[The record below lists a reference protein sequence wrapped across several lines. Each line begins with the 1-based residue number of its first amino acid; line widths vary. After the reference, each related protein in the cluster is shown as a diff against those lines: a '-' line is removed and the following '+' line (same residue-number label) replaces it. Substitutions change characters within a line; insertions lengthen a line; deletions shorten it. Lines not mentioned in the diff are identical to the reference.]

1 MPRIVV
7 QQGYSKKNEL
17 EVTAAETVIGRVST
31 CDFVIPDGDISRQ
44 HAKIAFSDG
53 VASIEDL
60 GSRNGTFL
68 NSERV
73 EGVVTLK
80 HLDVVQIGKTV
91 LVFQDPES
99 TLLLEAMEADQTIET
114 YTFGFLR
121 ETMRRVQEN
130 VEKVFKGKPDV
141 VRNLLLCLFADGHAL
156 VEDAPGVGKS
166 MLAQAV
172 AKSIQGIYKR
182 IPFTPDMLPSDI
194 IGISVFNEKT
204 RDFEFV
210 AGPIFGNV
218 ILADEINRT
227 TPRTQSS
234 LLECMTDAVVTVD
247 GKPNVLPKPFFVI
260 ATQNPID
267 HKGTYSLPEAQL
279 DRFLMRLSIGYPTEE
294 VEMEILKS
302 QSRQHPI
309 KAISHVVR
317 AVDLMPCQAL
327 VRQVHVSDAVNEFIV
342 KLVQATRQH
351 DAFSCGCSP
360 RASLHLLHAT
370 QALAA
375 YYEREYVIP
384 ADVRELA
391 IPVLA
396 HRLSLRVRAEAEWGS
411 SQKVLES
418 ILADLPVPR
427 EEELKR

>member
-17 EVTAAETVIGRVST
+17 EVTAAETVIGRVGT

-44 HAKIAFSDG
+44 HAKICLRDG
-53 VASIEDL
+53 VATIEDM

-73 EGVVTLK
+73 DGLVGLK

-91 LVFQDPES
+91 VVFQDPES
-99 TLLLEAMEADQTIET
+99 TVLLQAMDADQTIET
-114 YTFGFLR
+114 YTFTFLR

-130 VEKVFKGKPDV
+130 VEKVFKGKPNV

-156 VEDAPGVGKS
+156 LEDAPGVGKS
-166 MLAQAV
+166 MLGQAV

-194 IGISVFNEKT
+194 IGVSIFNEKS
-204 RDFEFV
+204 REFEFM

-260 ATQNPID
+260 ATQNPVD

-294 VEMEILKS
+294 VEMEILRS

-309 KAISHVVR
+309 KALSHVVR

-342 KLVQATRQH
+342 KLVQATRTH
-351 DAFSCGCSP
+351 AAFACGCSP
-360 RASLHLLHAT
+360 RASLHLSRAT

-375 YYEREYVIP
+375 YREREYVTP

-411 SQKVLES
+411 AGKVLES
-418 ILADLPVPR
+418 ILADLPVPK
-427 EEELKR
+427 EEVTP

>member
-17 EVTAAETVIGRVST
+17 EVSAAETVIGRVST

-44 HAKIAFSDG
+44 HAKICFDKG
-53 VASIEDL
+53 VATIEDL

-73 EGVVTLK
+73 EGTVALK

-91 LVFQDPES
+91 LVYQDPES
-99 TLLLEAMEADQTIET
+99 TVLEQLDGDQTIET
-114 YTFGFLR
+114 YTFAFLR
-121 ETMRRVQEN
+121 ETMRRVQGN

-156 VEDAPGVGKS
+156 LEDAPGVGKS

-204 RDFEFV
+204 RDFEFL
-210 AGPIFGNV
+210 AGPVFGNI

-279 DRFLMRLSIGYPTEE
+279 DRFLMRLSIGYPTEN
-294 VEMEILKS
+294 VEMEILRS
-302 QSRQHPI
+302 QRRQHPI
-309 KAISHVVR
+309 KTISHVVR
-317 AVDLMPCQAL
+317 AVDLVPCQAL

-342 KLVQATRQH
+342 KLVQATRRH
-351 DAFSCGCSP
+351 DAFTCGCSP
-360 RASLHLLHAT
+360 RASLHLLHAS

-375 YYEREYVIP
+375 YREREYVLP
-384 ADVRELA
+384 AEVRELA
-391 IPVLA
+391 LPVLA
-396 HRLSLRVRAEAEWGS
+396 HRLRLRVRAEAEWGS
-411 SQKVLES
+411 ADKVLQA
-418 ILADLPVPR
+418 ILDEIPVPR
-427 EEELKR
+427 EESTQP